1 MTMKKLKNIIA
12 PALGLLQVVFLLG
25 SCTPADSTIKADLVT
40 KAESEKDFAGVRM
53 RVDKG
58 AVTVSGECATEK
70 SKSTVETT
78 VKGVYGVKNVINNIA
93 VAPVVIGTDQ
103 LLKQGVDSVL
113 KKYPNVEAVTKDSIV
128 YLEGKV
134 PDDQVLKLKAEI
146 NTLKPKMVDARLN
159 SR

>member
-1 MTMKKLKNIIA
+1 MKKLKNIKA
-12 PALGLLQVVFLLG
+12 SALGLLQVVFLLG

-40 KAESEKDFAGVRM
+40 KAKSEKDFAGVRM

-58 AVTVSGECATEK
+58 TVTLNGECATEK

-78 VKGVYGVKNVINNIA
+78 VKGVYGVKNVVNNIA
-93 VAPVVIGTDQ
+93 IAPVVIGTDQ

-113 KKYPNVEAVTKDSIV
+113 KKYPNVEAVTKDSMV

-134 PDDQVLKLKAEI
+134 PDDQVLQLKAEI
-146 NTLKPKMVDARLN
+146 NTLKPKMVDARLS